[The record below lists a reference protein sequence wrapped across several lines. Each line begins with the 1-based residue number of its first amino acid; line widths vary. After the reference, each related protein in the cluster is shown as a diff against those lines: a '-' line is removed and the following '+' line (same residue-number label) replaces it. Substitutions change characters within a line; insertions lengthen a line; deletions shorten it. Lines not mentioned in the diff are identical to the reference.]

1 MCVDRLTMN
10 ANSSTDVLCDAMWE
24 GNTQNLF
31 GSVALS
37 SGGMGEKQGPPSD
50 GKMMQPPLKQRGI
63 SNEPSDFSLKT
74 EQENEL
80 KL

>member
-1 MCVDRLTMN
+1 MPVDRLTMN
-10 ANSSTDVLCDAMWE
+10 ADSSIDMLCDAMWE

-31 GSVALS
+31 GSVAFS

-50 GKMMQPPLKQRGI
+50 GKMTQPPRKQRGM
-63 SNEPSDFSLKT
+63 SNKPSYFSLKT